1 MAKKKVFLQTGKR
14 KTSIAKA
21 TLKQDGHGRILIN
34 HVPYAVIPEA
44 LYRENIQEVVDL
56 IGTDNLKDVDIEVN
70 VVGGGRMSQISA
82 ARTSIARA
90 FTDYKKNSMLR
101 AKIVNY
107 DRTLL
112 SGDARHTEPKK
123 FGGHSARARKQKSY
137 R

>member
-1 MAKKKVFLQTGKR
+1 MAKKKVFQSNGKR
-14 KTSIAKA
+14 KSSIAKA
-21 TLKQDGHGRILIN
+21 TLKQEGHGRILIN
-34 HVPYAVIPEA
+34 HAPYTTIPEVM
-44 LYRENIQEVVDL
+44 YRENIQEVVDL
-56 IGTDNLKDVDIEVN
+56 IGMDNLKEVDIEVN
-70 VVGGGRMSQISA
+70 VVGGGRMSQICA
-82 ARTSIARA
+82 ARTAIARA
-90 FTDYKKNSMLR
+90 FTDFKKNSMLR

>member
-1 MAKKKVFLQTGKR
+1 MSKKKVYLETGKR

-21 TLKQDGHGRILIN
+21 TLKQEGHGRILIN
-34 HVPYAVIPEA
+34 HVPYTIIPE
-44 LYRENIQEVVDL
+44 LIFREQIQEVIDL
-56 IGTDNLKDVDIEVN
+56 IGPENLKDVDIEVN

-90 FTDYKKNSMLR
+90 FTDYKKSSMLR
-101 AKIVNY
+101 AKLVNY

-112 SGDARHTEPKK
+112 SGDARHTEAKK

>member
-1 MAKKKVFLQTGKR
+1 MSKKKVYLENAKR

-21 TLKQDGHGRILIN
+21 ALKQDGTGRITIN
-34 HVPYAVIPEA
+34 HVPYGLIPE
-44 LYRENIQEVVDL
+44 LIYREKVQELVDL
-56 IGTDNLKDVDIEVN
+56 IGPDNLKDIDISVT

-82 ARTSIARA
+82 ARTAIARV
-90 FTDYKKNSMLR
+90 FTDYRKSSALR
-101 AKIVNY
+101 AKLVYY

-123 FGGHSARARKQKSY
+123 YGGRSARSRKQKSY